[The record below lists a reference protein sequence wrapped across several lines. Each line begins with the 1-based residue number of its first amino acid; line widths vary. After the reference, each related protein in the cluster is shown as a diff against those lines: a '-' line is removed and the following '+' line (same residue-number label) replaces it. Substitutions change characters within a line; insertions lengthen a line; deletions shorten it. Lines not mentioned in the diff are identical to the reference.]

1 MRAHITDHTR
11 TFWQAAQKTAHA
23 AWHPLGWSLPDI
35 RLRIKRLQSRL
46 TGQTLYRISSVFM
59 AFVLLMTIVFPVLN
73 FDSAEAATATILP
86 DTTIT
91 TTPTWTQCNAGT
103 CTNDRHTYI
112 NEDATGSYNG
122 STFIGTGATGSSE
135 AAAAVEFGFTTVGNV
150 DSVSSI
156 TVNIAARSQ
165 TNANG
170 GTLDDIDIQ
179 LRIAGSLLT
188 AVRRTPAFSTSNWF
202 LYSATFNGTWTQAN
216 LDGAQVLITRVVQG
230 SGNPTNQ
237 RDDVRIAALSADV
250 TYTSAVTLEQ
260 SSYRWFENANT
271 TSPGP
276 VADWTKVNNPNIPTS
291 TGNARDAEY
300 KPSSNYMVMVYES
313 SPYFSIFDTSDSN
326 PENWQQIANSNI
338 SIPGLGHSVDFNS
351 DGSLLVVSSSAGVS
365 STSVRLFDTSNSD
378 PAQWTEITGVF
389 SVTLRSFVKFSPDD
403 NVLVVG
409 SDSQT
414 SPVFRFFDTSDPNPA
429 NWAEVTNTSINN
441 ALGSVF
447 ARFITFSL
455 DGNALILG
463 GSFGGDTLVDS
474 SDPDPANWSIITN
487 PSFDTSGTGGKAFF
501 TSDGN
506 TMVVTASVSSITL
519 VDTSD
524 PNPANWANITNTNL
538 SYADIQL
545 VLGFSPDENLLF
557 FGPTATSAIDG
568 NLHVVDS
575 SDPNPANWDKI
586 SSAPPEIGERP
597 RVVLYA
603 PGSNT
608 ILIPLLT
615 STDPTLEII
624 NIGVAN
630 IGTPYATQDTPT
642 TAPAEGTPFRLRAS
656 LSADQGE
663 LPADTSFKLQ
673 YAERQGLTCT
683 LDFSGGE
690 VYEDVML
697 SEYPVEPLEPTD
709 SIIQSPSTATSP
721 HWLNPTNVFASNNS
735 YATWNGTTFGTL
747 TVENFGLNIPSDQQI
762 TGIEVLVEK
771 SATNTGVE
779 DRGVRLRKNG
789 TVVGNSLNDGT
800 FDWPVTDTVF
810 TYGSPTNL
818 WGESWTPAD
827 VNAANFGLD
836 FTAVSYIGG
845 NARID
850 HIQIRVHYAE
860 APPPPPTP
868 TLISFY
874 DNTNI
879 LDGSGIASSVDDPN
893 PGLGNKVLQSYVES
907 NNFTNPNA
915 IPLGDYGVWDFSL
928 VDNGAPAETPYC
940 FRIVAGSGDL
950 LQTYSVI
957 PELTTSP
964 PSLVQAGYR
973 WYKNADPLIWSPA
986 VGWIN
991 LGPPGGG
998 AQVYDTHLEGYAWSE
1013 NVGWIQLGTY
1023 SGGGSH
1029 TYANTDQTNYGVN
1042 RNSSTGDLSGFAW
1055 SPNAGWINFGPSF
1068 GGVSYN
1074 LSSEQ
1079 YTGYAWGETFG
1090 WIDTSSAIGNF
1101 DNTGSVVEGT
1111 GYAPAVSTPLAAQ
1124 NSRVTLRE
1132 RNTPLRLRLALR
1144 VNDKIWDAQSGSYK
1158 LQYALAS
1165 GDSCSTEFLNET
1177 YQDVAVA
1184 EAMTYYSNPFAV
1196 NGAPMVPSSND
1207 PTSADP
1213 TIGQTYYQGSP
1224 FSSGD
1229 APVPSGSVG
1238 IFDFSLQD
1246 MSERS
1251 GLYCFRV
1258 VRSDGIVVA
1267 NYLQLPEVL
1276 TAPSTPQFLRH
1287 GRFFDDSGTAR
1298 PFFWGNKPQ

>member
-1 MRAHITDHTR
+1 MRRILNHRHHRAHRQIRGRNITVVRPVSAARTSQSHPPLKPHPQPQSPSQPRPHHQPQPHSQPHPPHLPKKVLPKALIPGILFSRAMRAHITDHTR

-59 AFVLLMTIVFPVLN
+59 ALVLLVTIVFPVLN

-122 STFIGTGATGSSE
+122 STFIGTGATGTSE

-150 DSVSSI
+150 DSASSI

-165 TNANG
+165 TNASG

-683 LDFSGGE
+683 LDFSAGE
-690 VYEDVML
+690 VYQDVEAADQIGIL
-697 SEYPVEPLEPTD
+697 QSTDKIADPATLPTGD
-709 SIIQSPSTATSP
+709 SYGTAFSPNGQYLTVAHSVSP
-721 HWLNPTNVFASNNS
+721 FLTIYKADYTTGSFTKLANPTNLPPAAGKSVSFSNDGKYLS
-735 YATWNGTTFGTL
+735 VSHDTSPFITIYDIDYATDTFTKVADPATTPTGTARGMAFSPNDRYLSVAHYTSPFLTIYRVDSTTNTFTKLNNPATLPAGAGQDVFFSPDGKYMSVAHLLSPFLTTYEVNMSTNTFTKLTDPSVLPTGDAYDVAYSPNGKYLSVVHYTSPFVAL
-747 TVENFGLNIPSDQQI
+747 Y
-762 TGIEVLVEK
+762 EVDY
-771 SATNTGVE
+771 ATNTFTK
-779 DRGVRLRKNG
+779 LPNPS
-789 TVVGNSLNDGT
+789 SL
-800 FDWPVTDTVF
+800 
-810 TYGSPTNL
+810 PT
-818 WGESWTPAD
+818 
-827 VNAANFGLD
+827 
-836 FTAVSYIGG
+836 G
-845 NARID
+845 NARGSAFSPDGKYLTIAHYNSPYMTTYEID
-850 HIQIRVHYAE
+850 YYTDTFTKL
-860 APPPPPTP
+860 PNPNGLPTSTSHDVSYSP
-868 TLISFY
+868 DGEYLSIVDDGASPYVFIYKLTYDYHPLKFH
-874 DNTNI
+874 DNTSI
-879 LDGSGIASSVDDPN
+879 FDGSGIASSVDDPN
-893 PGLGNKVLQSYVES
+893 PGSGNKVLQSYVES
-907 NNFTNPNA
+907 NTFTNPNA

-928 VDNGAPAETPYC
+928 VDNNAPAETPYC
-940 FRIVAGSGDL
+940 FRIVDSGGSVL
-950 LQTYSVI
+950 STYSVI
-957 PELTTSP
+957 PELTTVP
-964 PSLVQAGYR
+964 PTYTQADYR
-973 WYKNADPLIWSPA
+973 WFDEKEMRADFYMLDNPTQLPTNDGYDTAFSPDGKYLSVAHNFSPFITIYEIDSTTNTFTKLADPA
-986 VGWIN
+986 
-991 LGPPGGG
+991 
-998 AQVYDTHLEGYAWSE
+998 
-1013 NVGWIQLGTY
+1013 
-1023 SGGGSH
+1023 
-1029 TYANTDQTNYGVN
+1029 
-1042 RNSSTGDLSGFAW
+1042 
-1055 SPNAGWINFGPSF
+1055 SF
-1068 GGVSYN
+1068 CRR
-1074 LSSEQ
+1074 
-1079 YTGYAWGETFG
+1079 A
-1090 WIDTSSAIGNF
+1090 
-1101 DNTGSVVEGT
+1101 
-1111 GYAPAVSTPLAAQ
+1111 
-1124 NSRVTLRE
+1124 
-1132 RNTPLRLRLALR
+1132 
-1144 VNDKIWDAQSGSYK
+1144 
-1158 LQYALAS
+1158 
-1165 GDSCSTEFLNET
+1165 
-1177 YQDVAVA
+1177 
-1184 EAMTYYSNPFAV
+1184 
-1196 NGAPMVPSSND
+1196 
-1207 PTSADP
+1207 
-1213 TIGQTYYQGSP
+1213 
-1224 FSSGD
+1224 
-1229 APVPSGSVG
+1229 
-1238 IFDFSLQD
+1238 
-1246 MSERS
+1246 
-1251 GLYCFRV
+1251 
-1258 VRSDGIVVA
+1258 
-1267 NYLQLPEVL
+1267 
-1276 TAPSTPQFLRH
+1276 
-1287 GRFFDDSGTAR
+1287 
-1298 PFFWGNKPQ
+1298 